1 MPNFSL
7 ARLTRAIKI
16 ASTPKAPTTA
26 NTASSTSVA
35 TSSQAVKPTSTIPV
49 IVAAMITASIE
60 RLPCC
65 DQ

>member
-7 ARLTRAIKI
+7 ARLTTAIRI
-16 ASTPKAPTTA
+16 VSTPKAPTNA
-26 NTASSTSVA
+26 NTASSTAVA
-35 TSSQAVKPTSTIPV
+35 TSTQAVKPTSTIPV
-49 IVAAMITASIE
+49 NVAAMITASIE